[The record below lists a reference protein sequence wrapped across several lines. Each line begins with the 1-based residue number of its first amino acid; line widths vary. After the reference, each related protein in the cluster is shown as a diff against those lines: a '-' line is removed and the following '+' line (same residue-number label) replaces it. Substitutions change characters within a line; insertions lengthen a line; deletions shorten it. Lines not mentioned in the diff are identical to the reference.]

1 MDYQYC
7 IIGGGIVGLAT
18 ALELAS
24 RDGGA
29 RIVLL
34 EKEDGFGRHQT
45 GHNSGVIH
53 AGIYYQPGSLKA
65 RLCREGAEATKQF
78 CRDHDKIGR
87 ASCRE
92 RVCQYV

>member
-1 MDYQYC
+1 MASPIDHHYV

-18 ALELAS
+18 ARELVA
-24 RDGGA
+24 RDPSA

-34 EKEDGFGRHQT
+34 EKEEKLGLHQT

-53 AGIYYQPGSLKA
+53 AGLYYQPGSLKA

-78 CRDHDKIGR
+78 CRDSAQEPITR
-87 ASCRE
+87 S
-92 RVCQYV
+92 